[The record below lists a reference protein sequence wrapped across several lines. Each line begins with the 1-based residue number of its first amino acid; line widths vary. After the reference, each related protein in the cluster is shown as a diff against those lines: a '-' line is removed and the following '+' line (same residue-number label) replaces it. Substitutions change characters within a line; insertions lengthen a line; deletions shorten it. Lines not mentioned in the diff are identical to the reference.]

1 LLLSAREVAPQL
13 VGSSCNYQSSGKQ
26 QQAAPSSTKQQRAA
40 AAAAKRWE
48 TEGQKFEA
56 MDLECNS
63 KETQTSHGEEA
74 APFFCQC
81 WQKR

>member
-26 QQAAPSSTKQQRAA
+26 QQAAAAA

>member
-26 QQAAPSSTKQQRAA
+26 QQAAA

>member
-26 QQAAPSSTKQQRAA
+26 QQAAAAAA